1 MEKSDAALLYPFR
14 MKINLILLFA
24 ITLSLV
30 GCASQRQQLKMNE
43 GKEHFKQGN
52 LKIMAASIEA
62 AFPDKNA
69 LYYLEKGQTYRLLG
83 PKDIPNSTQNF
94 LLADQQVQKWE
105 IETIDRISG
114 SLNTIGSY
122 FLAEGLSSNYD
133 LKPYEMSLLGQYL
146 SLNHI
151 SQGKWNDAMA
161 EAKKMAQREKI
172 IEGLIQK
179 KVVAISDAQQNQQSN
194 KKTRGSTTRIEEIDG
209 YPVNLLDDD
218 ETRNLKNAYQNPS
231 AYYLSGFIYE
241 SQGETSLAAPGYRLA
256 LELRP
261 SVEFFKS
268 GLSNLEKNIKNKG
281 KRDDADTLVIID
293 TGFIPKITPY
303 KTNQV
308 FNLGNGPKIVTLT
321 LPVIEK
327 STETFT
333 PTNVQIGSQTLR
345 PELVTNV
352 DAMARKNLQDEMPG
366 YVLRATS
373 RAITSL
379 ATQLAINLYVARS
392 AQNEDNAL
400 AAALTGAVA
409 SLMVGATYQ
418 AINVTDAR
426 HWSTLPSSTYMTRV
440 SLPAGPNRIS
450 YATPSGAIQTQTVNL
465 IPGYNVV
472 YLRIFRDKGSV
483 LSSNDP
489 RALSS
494 SPSAASTDEQKA
506 AVPTSEGFFSGM
518 FNSLMPSMAAKS
530 EPISSPPEKVDNRK
544 DMVQPPILDG
554 ATQPVNNKDPQ

>member
-1 MEKSDAALLYPFR
+1 MQIHKL
-14 MKINLILLFA
+14 LLFT
-24 ITLSLV
+24 IMLSLV
-30 GCASQRQQLKMNE
+30 GCATQRQQLKMNE
-43 GKEHFKQGN
+43 SKEQFKQGN
-52 LKIMAASIEA
+52 LTHTAASIEA

-105 IETIDRISG
+105 IETSDRISG
-114 SLNTIGSY
+114 SLNTVGSY

-133 LKPYEMSLLGQYL
+133 LKPYEMSLLSQYL

-151 SQGKWNDAMA
+151 SQGKWNDAMV

-179 KVVAISDAQQNQQSN
+179 KVVAISDAQQNQQNN
-194 KKTRGSTTRIEEIDG
+194 KKTQGSTTRIEEIDG

-218 ETRNLKNAYQNPS
+218 ETRALKNAYQNPS

-261 SVEFFKS
+261 SVGFFKS
-268 GLSNLEKNIKNKG
+268 SLGNLEKNIKAKG
-281 KRDDADTLVIID
+281 AREDADTLVIID
-293 TGFIPKITPY
+293 TGFIPKISPFKANET
-303 KTNQV
+303 

-327 STETFT
+327 STETFV
-333 PTNVQIGSQTLR
+333 PTNVQIGSQVLK
-345 PELVTNV
+345 PELVTNI

-379 ATQLAINLYVARS
+379 ATQLAIDLYVARS
-392 AQNEDNAL
+392 AENEDNRL

-409 SLMVGATYQ
+409 SLMVGATFQ

-440 SLPAGPNRIS
+440 NLPAGPNRITYS
-450 YATPSGAIQTQTVNL
+450 TPSGAIQAGTVNL
-465 IPGYNVV
+465 SPGYNVV
-472 YLRIFRDKGSV
+472 YLRIFRDKGS
-483 LSSNDP
+483 LLTSNDP
-489 RALSS
+489 RALPAN
-494 SPSAASTDEQKA
+494 PSTVLLGPANTQPDLADQKKA
-506 AVPTSEGFFSGM
+506 AVPVSEGFFSGM
-518 FNSLMPSMAAKS
+518 LNFLIPNTAAKS
-530 EPISSPPEKVDNRK
+530 EPISSPPEKVDNSK
-544 DMVQPPILDG
+544 EMVQPPILDS
-554 ATQPVNNKDPQ
+554 ATQPLNNKDPQ